1 MKICDTIG
9 RKSRM
14 IGRHGMEFVPLSLD
28 MRERI
33 DAIRAAYC
41 HKASSHAFVSL
52 YLWRNSM
59 GLSVCFWGDA
69 FLVKS
74 NSGYFFPCGKGE
86 DVLSL
91 VKAVWEDDPNASF
104 HYAREEDKLL
114 CERVF
119 GSAVCSEFDS
129 ASREYLYLRTE
140 QIEMKG
146 KKFTYQRAK
155 VNKARRLGKIKS
167 LPLDMSLVPTAKE
180 ITKAWADRRGDDG
193 DFHETM
199 EALDHLDELSL
210 FGNLLFLDGEPVGF
224 NLYSMISHDTVDNHI
239 AKTLRDDVDT
249 LMKLEFY
256 LTLDSAVTYINREE
270 DLGIK
275 GLAIHKQDAQPCGF
289 NDTYILSVKNADD
302 KYFT

>member
-1 MKICDTIG
+1 
-9 RKSRM
+9 
-14 IGRHGMEFVPLSLD
+14 MEFVPLSLD
-28 MRERI
+28 MSERI

-52 YLWRNSM
+52 YLWRGSM
-59 GLSVCFWGDA
+59 RLSVCFLGEA

-74 NSGYFFPCGKGE
+74 EKGYFFPCGKEE

-91 VKAVWEDDPNASF
+91 VKAVWEKEPDALF

-114 CERVF
+114 CERVY
-119 GSAVCSEFDS
+119 GDRVLCEFD
-129 ASREYLYLRTE
+129 APSREYLYLRTE

-155 VNKARRLGKIKS
+155 VNKAKRLGEVKS
-167 LPLDMSLVPTAKE
+167 LPLDASLVPTAKE
-180 ITKAWADRRGDDG
+180 ISKTWAKRRSDDG
-193 DFHETM
+193 DLYETL
-199 EALDHLDELSL
+199 EALDHLEELML
-210 FGNLLFLDGEPVGF
+210 FGNMLFLDGEPVGF
-224 NLYSMISHDTVDNHI
+224 NLYSRISQDTVDNHI

-256 LTLDSAVTYINREE
+256 LTLDEAVTYINREE

-289 NDTYILSVKNADD
+289 NDTYILTYRKECR
-302 KYFT
+302 

>member
-1 MKICDTIG
+1 
-9 RKSRM
+9 
-14 IGRHGMEFVPLSLD
+14 MEFVPLTLD

-33 DAIRAAYC
+33 DTIRAAYC
-41 HKASSHAFVSL
+41 HKSSSHAFVSL

-59 GLSVCFWGDA
+59 GLSVCFLGEA

-74 NSGYFFPCGKGE
+74 EKGYFFPCGKEE

-91 VKAVWEDDPNASF
+91 VKAVWEKEPDALF

-114 CERVF
+114 CEREF
-119 GSAVCSEFDS
+119 GSALCSEFDS
-129 ASREYLYLRTE
+129 ASREYLYLRIE

-155 VNKARRLGKIKS
+155 VNKAKRLGEVKS
-167 LPLDMSLVPTAKE
+167 LPLNASLVPTAKE
-180 ITKAWADRRGDDG
+180 ITRIWAERRGDDG
-193 DFHETM
+193 DLHETL
-199 EALDHLDELSL
+199 EALDLLQELML
-210 FGNLLFLDGEPVGF
+210 FGNMLYLDGEPVGF

-256 LTLDSAVTYINREE
+256 LTLEEAVTYINREE

-289 NDTYILSVKNADD
+289 NDTYILSYRKECR
-302 KYFT
+302 